1 MNARY
6 LPTALLI
13 CLLCGAGASGQSSA
27 RSDAAD
33 LGAAIAAARTAETAR
48 RPAPEAR
55 DLSQAYT
62 LTSGAPLWMDDAGR
76 PTAQARAAVALLEQ
90 AAAEGL
96 DPDDYAVAALIG
108 MAGALAGPAAAP
120 VRAAAEFDV
129 LLTASVLRY
138 FRHLHLGRL
147 DPRTL
152 GLQIVAP
159 DDGHDFAV
167 SLRSALDGN
176 HLAETASELSPP
188 LAQYRALKAALVR
201 YRALAATPIERPV
214 FAATVRPGEPFADLG
229 RLHHVLTVT
238 GDLPAGTTVPAV
250 YDDVLANAVGRFQ
263 ERHGLDPDRVIGRA
277 TQAALAVPLSWRV
290 RQIELALERLRW
302 LPDISKGRLIA
313 VNIPMFRLFAWDR
326 VPSVAPPVLT
336 MSVIVG
342 RALGTRTPVFADRME
357 YVIFRPY
364 WNVPRSILV
373 NEILPHMRR
382 DPGYLARENLEIVQ
396 GQADAS
402 PILAPTA
409 EHIAE
414 LGRGDVRVRQ
424 RPGAANALGLIKFMF
439 PNHNNVYM
447 HDTPAPYLFQHSRRD
462 FSHGCIRV
470 ENPVALAEWA
480 MGTDPAWTRDA
491 IRAAMNGAPN
501 RRVDLPEP
509 IQVIIF
515 YTTAVVLP
523 EDDRVHFAE
532 DIYKQDVRLDQAL

>member
-1 MNARY
+1 
-6 LPTALLI
+6 
-13 CLLCGAGASGQSSA
+13 
-27 RSDAAD
+27 
-33 LGAAIAAARTAETAR
+33 
-48 RPAPEAR
+48 
-55 DLSQAYT
+55 
-62 LTSGAPLWMDDAGR
+62 
-76 PTAQARAAVALLEQ
+76 VALLEQ
-90 AAAEGL
+90 AAADGL
-96 DPDDYAVAALIG
+96 DPDDYAVAGLIG
-108 MAGALAGPAAAP
+108 MAGALSGPAAP
-120 VRAAAEFDV
+120 VRVAAEFDV

-159 DDGHDFAV
+159 EDGHDFAV
-167 SLRSALDGN
+167 SLRSALEGN
-176 HLAETASELSPP
+176 RLAETASELSPP
-188 LAQYRALKAALVR
+188 LVQYRALKAALVR
-201 YRALAATPIERPV
+201 YRALAATPVERPA
-214 FAATVRPGEPFADLG
+214 FAETVRPGEPFADLG
-229 RLHHVLTVT
+229 RLHHLLTVI
-238 GDLPAGTTVPAV
+238 GDLPAGATVPAV
-250 YDDVLANAVGRFQ
+250 YDDVLADAVGRFQ
-263 ERHGLDPDRVIGRA
+263 DRHGLDPDRVIGRA

-313 VNIPMFRLFAWDR
+313 VNVPMFRLFAWDR
-326 VPSVAPPVLT
+326 VPSPAPPVLT

-373 NEILPHMRR
+373 NEILPTVRR
-382 DPGYLARENLEIVQ
+382 DPGYLARENLEIVR

-402 PILAPTA
+402 PVLAPTA

-414 LGRGDVRVRQ
+414 LGRGDVRLRQ

-447 HDTPAPYLFQHSRRD
+447 HDTPAPYLFQRSRRD

-470 ENPVALAEWA
+470 EDPVALAEWA
-480 MGTDPAWTRDA
+480 MGTDPAWTQDA

-501 RRVDLPEP
+501 RRVELAEP
-509 IQVIIF
+509 IQVVIF
-515 YTTAVVLP
+515 YTTAVILP

>member
-1 MNARY
+1 M
-6 LPTALLI
+6 
-13 CLLCGAGASGQSSA
+13 CLLSGAGATGQSVAGSA
-27 RSDAAD
+27 PAD
-33 LGAAIAAARTAETAR
+33 LRAAIVAARTTEMAR
-48 RPAPEAR
+48 RSAPEAR
-55 DLSQAYT
+55 DLSQAYVFS
-62 LTSGAPLWMDDAGR
+62 SGAPVWVDDSGR
-76 PTAQARAAVALLEQ
+76 PTARARAAVAVLEQ
-90 AAAEGL
+90 ASAEGL
-96 DPDDYAVAALIG
+96 DPEDYAVATLSR
-108 MAGALAGPAAAP
+108 MAGALSGPAAP
-120 VRAAAEFDV
+120 VRAAAELDV

-159 DDGHDFAV
+159 DDGHDFAE

-176 HLAETASELSPP
+176 RLADTASELSPP
-188 LAQYRALKAALVR
+188 LAQYRALKAALAR

-214 FAATVRPGEPFADLG
+214 FATTVRPGEPFADLG
-229 RLHHVLTVT
+229 RLHHLLTVT
-238 GDLPAGTTVPAV
+238 GDLPAGATVPAI
-250 YDDVLANAVGRFQ
+250 YDDVLADAVGRFQ
-263 ERHGLDPDRVIGRA
+263 DRHGLDPDRVIGRA

-313 VNIPMFRLFAWDR
+313 VNIPMFRLFAWNR
-326 VPSVAPPVLT
+326 VPSPAPPALT

-373 NEILPHMRR
+373 NEILPTVRR
-382 DPGYLARENLEIVQ
+382 DPGYLARENLEIVR

-402 PILAPTA
+402 PVLAPTA

-447 HDTPAPYLFQHSRRD
+447 HDTPAPYLFQRSRRD

-470 ENPVALAEWA
+470 EDPVALAEWA
-480 MGTDPAWTRDA
+480 MGTDSSWTADA
-491 IRAAMNGAPN
+491 IRTAMNGAPN
-501 RRVDLPEP
+501 RRVDLAEP
-509 IQVIIF
+509 IQVVIF
-515 YTTAVVLP
+515 YTTAVILP
-523 EDDRVHFAE
+523 EDDRVHFTE